1 MCRII
6 HNIFM
11 KLCRCI
17 LERRGNTDLDVECCV
32 NDVRADRNIVVWAEA
47 TLSALRLFVWSSF
60 YFLACLPSQA
70 HKQQSG
76 QTAVSTCT
84 LGRGGTLVTLTI
96 TSSNIYY
103 CIVELDTSSE
113 DHHWMFNVRKYLWK
127 LNCSFWSLVTHKN
140 ECKTSKAGVKHL
152 ICVPFVESGAYVCH
166 RHH

>member
-1 MCRII
+1 MQNHPQHFHETVSMYFGKKRKHWSGCWV
-6 HNIFM
+6 
-11 KLCRCI
+11 LCKRCQSWSQYCG
-17 LERRGNTDLDVECCV
+17 LSRGHL
-32 NDVRADRNIVVWAEA
+32 AS
-47 TLSALRLFVWSSF
+47 TLSAPRLFVWSSF
-60 YFLACLPSQA
+60 YFLACLIPSRA

-84 LGRGGTLVTLTI
+84 LGRGGTLVILTI

-103 CIVELDTSSE
+103 CSVDTCSE
-113 DHHWMFNVRKYLWK
+113 DHHWMFNVGK

-152 ICVPFVESGAYVCH
+152 ICVPFVESGAYVCP